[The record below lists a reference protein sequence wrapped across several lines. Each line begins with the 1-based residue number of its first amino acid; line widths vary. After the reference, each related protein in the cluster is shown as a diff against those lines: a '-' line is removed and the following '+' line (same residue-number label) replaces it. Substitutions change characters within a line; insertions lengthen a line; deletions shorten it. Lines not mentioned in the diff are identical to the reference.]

1 MYKVF
6 FNDRSVFLTDDFAKN
21 FQHRYGLFFKY
32 TEKEDLEE
40 IIAFYSK
47 LTRIKSLII
56 FHYDIEELRE
66 TFRLC
71 FYNIDAAGGVVRN
84 SKGEYLF
91 IFRRG
96 KWDLPKGKIE
106 EGESYQQAALRE
118 VEEETGLS
126 NLKLDKTLMSTYHTY
141 PLEDTLVLKK
151 TYWFEMQYTGH
162 EAPVPQ
168 TTEDIEE
175 VKWFKPEELFI
186 PFQNTYPL
194 VLDLFVYL
202 GIKS

>member
-71 FYNIDAAGGVVRN
+71 FNNIDAAGGVVRN

-96 KWDLPKGKIE
+96 KWDLPKGKLD

-126 NLKLDKTLMSTYHTY
+126 NLILNKTLMSTYHTY

-162 EAPVPQ
+162 GAPVPQ